1 MKAIKIGIQYILT
14 IILIITILAYFFII
28 LISNTILKKE
38 YIMSKIESTNY
49 YSKIYKNV
57 KSNFEKYI
65 EQSGFEKSILEN
77 IVSEE
82 KVKNDTQTI
91 INNIYDGTNKEV
103 DTQEIKDKINQ
114 NILETFEDK
123 KINITQQNAIDTFV
137 AHICNEYTE
146 TISHFSFEDQIN
158 QIYQKAIEYINIAK
172 KIIIIFIILD
182 ILLLFMINLKKIHK
196 FVSLIG
202 ISLSATGILLI
213 ITNLFI
219 NAKIKIQTIIILNN
233 AISDILINI
242 LTEILN
248 VMARNG
254 AYLLTFG
261 IILIFLANLIYNIK
275 ETRTKENC

>member
-28 LISNTILKKE
+28 LISNTILKKQ
-38 YIMSKIESTNY
+38 YIINKIESTNY
-49 YSKIYKNV
+49 YSKIYENV

-65 EQSGFEKSILEN
+65 EQSGFEKTILEN

-82 KVKNDTQTI
+82 KVKNDTQI
-91 INNIYDGTNKEV
+91 IIDNLYNGANKEV

-114 NILETFEDK
+114 NILQSLKDK
-123 KINITQQNAIDTFV
+123 KINITQQNAINTFIE
-137 AHICNEYTE
+137 HLCSEYKE
-146 TISHFSFEDQIN
+146 TISHFSFENQIN
-158 QIYQKAIEYINIAK
+158 QIYQKATQYINIAK
-172 KIIIIFIILD
+172 KSIIIFIILD
-182 ILLLFMINLKKIHK
+182 ILLLFMINLKKIYK

-202 ISLSATGILLI
+202 TSLSATGILLI

-219 NAKIKIQTIIILNN
+219 NANIKIQTIIILNN

-248 VMARNG
+248 IMARNG
-254 AYLLTFG
+254 TYLLAFG
-261 IILIFLANLIYNIK
+261 IILIFFANLIYNIK
-275 ETRTKENC
+275 ETRTKEIC

>member
-1 MKAIKIGIQYILT
+1 MKAIKNIIQYILT
-14 IILIITILAYFFII
+14 IVLILTILAYFFII

-49 YSKIYKNV
+49 YSKIYENV

-65 EQSGFEKSILEN
+65 EQSGFEKTILEN

-146 TISHFSFEDQIN
+146 TISHFSFEVQIN

-242 LTEILN
+242 LTEIIN

-275 ETRTKENC
+275 ETKTKEND

>member
-1 MKAIKIGIQYILT
+1 MKAIKNIIQYILT
-14 IILIITILAYFFII
+14 IVLILTILAYFFII

-49 YSKIYKNV
+49 YSKIYENV

-65 EQSGFEKSILEN
+65 EQSGFEKTILEN

-103 DTQEIKDKINQ
+103 DTQEIKDKINP

-158 QIYQKAIEYINIAK
+158 QIYQKAIEYINISK

-202 ISLSATGILLI
+202 ISLSTTGILLI

>member
-28 LISNTILKKE
+28 LISNTILKKQ
-38 YIMSKIESTNY
+38 YIINKIESTNY

-65 EQSGFEKSILEN
+65 EQSGFEENILEN

-82 KVKNDTQTI
+82 KVKNDTQI
-91 INNIYDGTNKEV
+91 IIKNIYDGTNQEI
-103 DTQEIKDKINQ
+103 DTQEIKDNINQ
-114 NILETFEDK
+114 NILKSLQDK
-123 KINITQQNAIDTFV
+123 KINKTQQNAINTFIE
-137 AHICNEYTE
+137 HLCNEYEE
-146 TISHFSFEDQIN
+146 TISHFSFEKQIN
-158 QIYQKAIEYINIAK
+158 QTYQKAIQYINIAK

-182 ILLLFMINLKKIHK
+182 ILLLFMIKLKKIYK

-202 ISLSATGILLI
+202 ISLSATGILLM

-219 NAKIKIQTIIILNN
+219 NTKIKIQTIIILNN
-233 AISDILINI
+233 AISKILKNI

-248 VMARNG
+248 IMARNG
-254 AYLLTFG
+254 TYLLAFG
-261 IILIFLANLIYNIK
+261 IILIFFANLIYNIK
-275 ETRTKENC
+275 ETRTKEIC

>member
-28 LISNTILKKE
+28 LISNTILKKQ
-38 YIMSKIESTNY
+38 YIINKIESTNY
-49 YSKIYKNV
+49 YSKIYENV

-65 EQSGFEKSILEN
+65 EQSGFEKTILEN

-82 KVKNDTQTI
+82 KVKNDTQI
-91 INNIYDGTNKEV
+91 IIDNLYDGANKEV

-114 NILETFEDK
+114 NILQSLKDK
-123 KINITQQNAIDTFV
+123 KINITQQNAINTFIE
-137 AHICNEYTE
+137 HLCNEYEE
-146 TISHFSFEDQIN
+146 TISHFSFEKQIN
-158 QIYQKAIEYINIAK
+158 QTYQKAIQYINIAK

-182 ILLLFMINLKKIHK
+182 ILLLFMIKLKKIYK

-202 ISLSATGILLI
+202 ISLSATGILLM

-219 NAKIKIQTIIILNN
+219 NTKIKIQTIIILNN
-233 AISDILINI
+233 AISEILKNI

-248 VMARNG
+248 IMARNG
-254 AYLLTFG
+254 TYLLAFG
-261 IILIFLANLIYNIK
+261 IILIFFANLIYNIK
-275 ETRTKENC
+275 ETRTKEIC

>member
-28 LISNTILKKE
+28 LISNTILKKQ
-38 YIMSKIESTNY
+38 YIINKIESTNY
-49 YSKIYKNV
+49 YSKIYENV

-65 EQSGFEKSILEN
+65 EQSGFEKTILEN

-82 KVKNDTQTI
+82 KVKNDTQI
-91 INNIYDGTNKEV
+91 IIDNLYNGANKEV

-114 NILETFEDK
+114 NILQSLKDK
-123 KINITQQNAIDTFV
+123 KINITQQNAINTFIE
-137 AHICNEYTE
+137 HLCSEYKE
-146 TISHFSFEDQIN
+146 TISHFSFENQIN
-158 QIYQKAIEYINIAK
+158 QIYQKATQYINIAK
-172 KIIIIFIILD
+172 KSIIIFIILD
-182 ILLLFMINLKKIHK
+182 ILLLFMINLKKIYK

-202 ISLSATGILLI
+202 TSLSATGILLI

-219 NAKIKIQTIIILNN
+219 NANIKIQTIIILNN

-248 VMARNG
+248 IMARNG
-254 AYLLTFG
+254 TYLLTFG
-261 IILIFLANLIYNIK
+261 IILIFVANLIHNIK
-275 ETRTKENC
+275 EAKTKENY